1 MNVQPVLLFL
11 GAAFLV
17 ANAVRLAEYF
27 QFRKRRHGALLTWTA
42 SRPPYYWLSLSIG
55 VVLGGLIALKIW
67 SNREAFRRGDIHR
80 YPFGEIMMFVYYAYL
95 TPLIARIRRGF
106 YQDGIWTDTSFIRYA
121 DVGGISWR
129 VGKHPDEQQITLL
142 ITSKLRNLARRL
154 IVPADKYAAARRLL
168 RDKIGDREIHFGG
181 TGLDLGVE
189 DDRDRI

>member
-1 MNVQPVLLFL
+1 VNVQPVLLFL

-42 SRPPYYWLSLSIG
+42 SRPPYYWLSVGIG
-55 VVLGGLIALKIW
+55 IVLGGLIALKIW
-67 SNREAFRRGDIHR
+67 SNREAFRRGYIQR

-106 YQDGIWTDTSFIRYA
+106 YQDGVWTDTSFIPYA

-129 VGKHPDEQQITLL
+129 ITKHPGEQQITLL

-154 IVPADKYAAARRLL
+154 VVPADKYAAARRLL
-168 RDKIGDREIHFGG
+168 RDKIGDRAIHFDG
-181 TGLDLGVE
+181 TGLDLGA
-189 DDRDRI
+189 DDVRDRI